1 MNNAAFEKIMENARK
16 HKLKLI
22 LTERS
27 RTCLLWELYYHT
39 TNCFKKKLLSIEIQI
54 KKKEKT
60 QIRMNK
66 FVYLELSKPE
76 LSKILIY

>member
-1 MNNAAFEKIMENARK
+1 M
-16 HKLKLI
+16 
-22 LTERS
+22 
-27 RTCLLWELYYHT
+27 
-39 TNCFKKKLLSIEIQI
+39 QI

-66 FVYLELSKPE
+66 FVYLELSKPG